1 MLLSVCLQQF
11 NECGATRS
19 GCRCGL
25 MDNVFA
31 LRVRF
36 RLSAC
41 DFGAGCLA
49 LTKDVFNGDAPGRI
63 CGLDVG
69 GSDDSQLYFDSAA
82 LVRLSPLKFSS
93 RLSV

>member
-1 MLLSVCLQQF
+1 MLLSLCVQQF
-11 NECGATRS
+11 HEYDTPQS

-36 RLSAC
+36 RLSAY

-49 LTKDVFNGDAPGRI
+49 LTKDVFNGDAPVRI

-69 GSDDSQLYFDSAA
+69 GSDDSQLYLDSAA
-82 LVRLSPLKFSS
+82 LVRLSPHRFS
-93 RLSV
+93 